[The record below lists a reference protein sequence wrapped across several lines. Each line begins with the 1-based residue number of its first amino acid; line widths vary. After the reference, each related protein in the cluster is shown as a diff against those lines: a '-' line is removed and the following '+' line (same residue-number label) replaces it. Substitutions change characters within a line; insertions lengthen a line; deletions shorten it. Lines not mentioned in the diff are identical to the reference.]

1 MIIAATCIVAVF
13 LIVHAHEDKEQK
25 IMSEIV
31 MVYITMP
38 SEEKAKEIVRTL
50 LEKHLI
56 ACATMMPCKSMYWW
70 EGKIQDD
77 NEIIMLAKTTENKFE
92 LLKQEVMKIHPYTI
106 PCILKISVEANAPY
120 AAWVNDEVSK

>member
-1 MIIAATCIVAVF
+1 MTQ
-13 LIVHAHEDKEQK
+13 AHETKEQK

-77 NEIIMLAKTTENKFE
+77 QELIVFAKTTF
-92 LLKQEVMKIHPYTI
+92 LP
-106 PCILKISVEANAPY
+106 
-120 AAWVNDEVSK
+120 